1 MLPLLRYARVTN
13 NTMFFSRGA
22 VVQIL
27 ARYHV
32 IGGIVLVKSIYN
44 DVERAIAVNNLELLP
59 EDYNPHMADSTEDTA
74 PAALQEVTSSRF
86 YSGTR
91 PLWIDSAMWATADD
105 AAAMLG
111 NESSPSVQE

>member
-13 NTMFFSRGA
+13 NTVFFSRGA

-27 ARYHV
+27 ARYHG
-32 IGGIVLVKSIYN
+32 IGGIVIVKSIYN
-44 DVERAIAVNNLELLP
+44 DVERAIAVSSLELLP

-74 PAALQEVTSSRF
+74 PAALQEVTSSGF

-91 PLWIDSAMWATADD
+91 PSWVELSTWGTADD

-111 NESSPSVQE
+111 NVSSPSVQE

>member
-1 MLPLLRYARVTN
+1 MLPLLRYARVTSG
-13 NTMFFSRGA
+13 TMFFSRGA

-27 ARYHV
+27 ARYHA

-44 DVERAIAVNNLELLP
+44 DVERAIAVRSLELLP

-86 YSGTR
+86 YPETR
-91 PLWIDSAMWATADD
+91 PSWIELSTWRTADR